1 MTTTIQKWGNS
12 LAVRIPKEFA
22 KDLKFSVGS
31 IVGFERVGN
40 KIIITSAKLVYSL
53 EDMVKS
59 MAKKTGHKLLWPDDA
74 PRGEEVW

>member
-31 IVGFERVGN
+31 TVGFERVGDQ
-40 KIIITSAKLVYSL
+40 IIITSSKPKYSL

-59 MAKKTGHKLLWPDDA
+59 MTKKTGHKLLWPDDA